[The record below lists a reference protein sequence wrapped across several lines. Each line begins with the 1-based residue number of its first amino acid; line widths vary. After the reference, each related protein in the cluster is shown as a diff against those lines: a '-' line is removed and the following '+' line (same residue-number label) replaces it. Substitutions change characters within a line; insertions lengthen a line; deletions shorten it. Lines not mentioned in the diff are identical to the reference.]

1 MNNRNLI
8 TGLFAFVLIAISST
22 FIVDERE
29 VVIKFRLGEIVTTYN
44 EPGLYFM
51 IPFFE

>member
-1 MNNRNLI
+1 MNSRNII
-8 TGLFAFVLIAISST
+8 TGLIALVLIAISST

-44 EPGLYFM
+44 EPACIL
-51 IPFFE
+51 

>member
-8 TGLFAFVLIAISST
+8 TGLLAFVLIAISST

-29 VVIKFRLGEIVTTYN
+29 VVIKFRLVK
-44 EPGLYFM
+44 LYQHM
-51 IPFFE
+51 TSQVYIS